1 MFYWIYDYPSS
12 WIGVL
17 FAIVF
22 VGFTWLEIIVLR
34 PLIRSW
40 IHGKRSANDMV
51 GFAFSGVSVLYGLL
65 LGLLAVAAYQN
76 YSSVSDVVDK
86 EASTTASLYRDA
98 GGFPEPTKSD
108 LQRELREYTRYVI
121 DVGWPLQQKGIVP
134 TGGAEAAF
142 ANELIT
148 FKPQDRSQ
156 EIIFAEALHEFNALL
171 EIRRERLANVTI
183 GIPAVLW
190 WIVGVGAMLNILL
203 IWLLDMEIRVHLL
216 LGGVLALFLGIV
228 IFLIA
233 ALDHPFRGEVSVG
246 PDSFELVYDSLMKP
260 DEGHDQ

>member
-22 VGFTWLEIIVLR
+22 VGFTWLGIIVLR

-86 EASTTASLYRDA
+86 EASTTAGFIGMREGFRSRPRATFRGSLAIYALCDRR
-98 GGFPEPTKSD
+98 G
-108 LQRELREYTRYVI
+108 V
-121 DVGWPLQQKGIVP
+121 
-134 TGGAEAAF
+134 AA
-142 ANELIT
+142 ATEG
-148 FKPQDRSQ
+148 DRSY
-156 EIIFAEALHEFNALL
+156 
-171 EIRRERLANVTI
+171 RRR
-183 GIPAVLW
+183 GSRFCQ
-190 WIVGVGAMLNILL
+190 
-203 IWLLDMEIRVHLL
+203 RVNNL
-216 LGGVLALFLGIV
+216 
-228 IFLIA
+228 
-233 ALDHPFRGEVSVG
+233 
-246 PDSFELVYDSLMKP
+246 
-260 DEGHDQ
+260 